1 LTYTYYN
8 MDPTEIVEKAYKLIY
23 LVDVPDATPEEEITI
38 VDDWKKYMREIV
50 YRIAAMALKS
60 KAYKTIQDALIL
72 DSLKLLYN
80 LDHDKPEEDILKS
93 FVKLVHMYVSHSL
106 RNRIDLISNKEK
118 WNAAYSH
125 LNEFDTLIKQWEL

>member
-1 LTYTYYN
+1 
-8 MDPTEIVEKAYKLIY
+8 MDPIEIVEKAYKLIY
-23 LVDVPDATPEEEITI
+23 LVDVPEANPEEEITI
-38 VDDWKKYMREIV
+38 VGDWKKYIRDIV
-50 YRIAAMALKS
+50 YGIAFMAIKS

-80 LDHDKPEEDILKS
+80 LDHGKPEEDIIKS

-106 RNRIDLISNKEK
+106 RNRIDIISNKEK

-125 LNEFDTLIKQWEL
+125 LSEFDILIKQWEQ

>member
-1 LTYTYYN
+1 

-60 KAYKTIQDALIL
+60 KTYKTIQDALIL